1 MQTTGGSAPER
12 LSAKPIVDWLKELP
26 GRLPS
31 LPPGW
36 FGFCTRTWIAIVLAL
51 ASAFWL
57 ELDSADSAAVCAAIL
72 AQPTR
77 GQSLSKAIYR
87 MGGTVIGAV
96 VALLLVGLFPQDR
109 FMLLGGVGLWVAIC
123 TTVSTMTRDFRA
135 YAAVLSGYTVS
146 IVAIA
151 VIDNPNGAFAGAAS
165 RVAVIAIGIVAMTL
179 VNDAFG
185 SPETWKQLL
194 GGLKQSAEK
203 VFAIADDAVHGRALP
218 AEAEIAGLA
227 LSILALST
235 QANYSRTE
243 LQDGQHR
250 IAGADS
256 AMLGLLDMLFCAR
269 AIAYGVHRDDVD
281 PAVVERLA
289 LLAQA
294 RSDDEALDGVEFPH
308 DPVDAFL
315 IERTVAL
322 ARNKRLVEDGMGVLT
337 DGGRPK
343 RYVHLEYHL
352 DYFAAGLNATR
363 ILIAFAIGAA
373 FSILSGL
380 SDSTL
385 ALIQISAM
393 CALAATNPNPT
404 SFAYGVLIGAPLAI
418 VAAGFINFFALTHG
432 FAMPVLAISI
442 LPAVFIA
449 CTLVMYPKT
458 GSIGFIMLVFT
469 FVMLNP
475 ANSQSF
481 DLTSFAERA
490 IMFLSAAVIVFL
502 SLVLI
507 LPVSPRRRVMRGML
521 AIARDIERE
530 MDGPAQH
537 EGPALAS
544 RQYDRLAQMHQW
556 NGRIGSS
563 GSRRF
568 VLARL
573 IGLTDLVGALGRAR
587 AGLDGIDAV
596 EPLRD
601 IVRAIGAGLRKNDID
616 GTLHRMDDGARTL
629 LDQGKSIPAM
639 YRPAM
644 LRAVSGLYGASAAL
658 RANRRMLLLTGT
670 VRISRSSEAT

>member
-1 MQTTGGSAPER
+1 MPATGGSALGR
-12 LSAKPIVDWLKELP
+12 LSAMPVADWTKRMWE
-26 GRLPS
+26 RVPS

-36 FGFCTRTWIAIVLAL
+36 LGFCSRTWIAIVLAL
-51 ASAFWL
+51 ATAFWL
-57 ELDSADSAAVCAAIL
+57 QLESADSAAVCAAIL

-87 MGGTVIGAV
+87 MGGTVIGAA
-96 VALLLVGLFPQDR
+96 VALLLIGLFPQDR

-151 VIDNPNGAFAGAAS
+151 VIDNPNGAFSSAVS
-165 RVAVIAIGIVAMTL
+165 RVAVIAIGIVAMTV
-179 VNDAFG
+179 VNDVFG
-185 SPETWKQLL
+185 SPETWTQLAD
-194 GGLKQSAEK
+194 GLKKSTEK
-203 VFAIADDAVHGRALP
+203 VFGIADDAVHGRALP
-218 AEAEIAGLA
+218 AETDIAALA
-227 LSILALST
+227 SGILALST

-269 AIAYGVHRDDVD
+269 AIAYGLQRDDAD
-281 PAVVERLA
+281 PAIVQRLPE
-289 LLAQA
+289 LAGA
-294 RSDDEALDGVEFPH
+294 RSDREAFADVEIPH
-308 DPVDAFL
+308 EPVDAFL
-315 IERTVAL
+315 IERTAAL
-322 ARNKRLVEDGMGVLT
+322 ARNRRWVEDGMGVLSN
-337 DGGRPK
+337 GGRPK
-343 RYVHLEYHL
+343 RYVSLEYHL
-352 DYFAAGLNATR
+352 DRFAAGLNATR

-385 ALIQISAM
+385 ALIQISAV

-404 SFAYGVLIGAPLAI
+404 SFAYGVLIGAPLAVI
-418 VAAGFINFFALTHG
+418 AAALINFFVLTQG
-432 FAMPVLAISI
+432 SAMPVLAIAI

-449 CTLVMYPKT
+449 CTLVIYPKT
-458 GSIGFIMLVFT
+458 GAIGFIMLVFT

-475 ANSQSF
+475 ANPQSF
-481 DLTSFAERA
+481 DLTSFVERA

-521 AIARDIERE
+521 AIARDVERE

-544 RQYDRLAQMHQW
+544 RQYDRLSQMHQW
-556 NGRIGSS
+556 NSRIGSS

-568 VLARL
+568 VLGRL
-573 IGLTDLVGALGRAR
+573 IGLTDLVGALGRTR
-587 AGLDGIDAV
+587 AGLHGIQAV
-596 EPLRD
+596 EPLCD
-601 IVRAIGAGLRKNDID
+601 TAAEIGGGLRKNDVD
-616 GTLHRMDDGARTL
+616 GTLGRMDVAARML
-629 LDQGKSIPAM
+629 LDQGHAIPAVH
-639 YRPAM
+639 RGAL
-644 LRAVSGLYGASAAL
+644 LRAVSGLYGAGAAL

-670 VRISRSSEAT
+670 VRTSRKSAAA

>member
-1 MQTTGGSAPER
+1 MQTIGGSALER
-12 LSAKPIVDWLKELP
+12 LSARPVVEWMKGLP
-26 GRLPS
+26 SRLPS

-36 FGFCTRTWIAIVLAL
+36 LGFCTRTWIAIVLAL

-96 VALLLVGLFPQDR
+96 VALVLMGLFPQDR
-109 FMLLGGVGLWVAIC
+109 FMLLGGIGLWVAIC
-123 TTVSTMTRDFRA
+123 TTVATMTRDFRA

-146 IVAIA
+146 IVALA
-151 VIDNPNGAFAGAAS
+151 VIDNPNGAFASATS
-165 RVAVIAIGIVAMTL
+165 RVAVIAIGIIAMTL
-179 VNDAFG
+179 VNEAFG

-194 GGLKQSAEK
+194 SGLKQSTDK

-269 AIAYGVHRDDVD
+269 AIAYGIQRGDADR
-281 PAVVERLA
+281 AVVERLPA
-289 LLAQA
+289 LAQA
-294 RSDDEALDGVEFPH
+294 RSDDEALDGVGVPH

-315 IERTVAL
+315 IERTAAL
-322 ARNKRLVEDGMGVLT
+322 ARNQRLVEDGMAVLA

-343 RYVHLEYHL
+343 RYVHMEYHL

-363 ILIAFAIGAA
+363 LLIAFVIGAA

-385 ALIQISAM
+385 ALIQVSAM

-404 SFAYGVLIGAPLAI
+404 SFAFGVLIGAPLAI
-418 VAAGFINFFALTHG
+418 IAAGFINFFALTHG
-432 FAMPVLAISI
+432 FAMPILAIAI

-449 CTLVMYPKT
+449 CTLVMYPRT

-481 DLTSFAERA
+481 DLTTFTERA

-521 AIARDIERE
+521 AIAQDIERE
-530 MDGPAQH
+530 MDGPAQQ

-544 RQYDRLAQMHQW
+544 RQYDRLAQMHRW
-556 NGRIGSS
+556 NSLIGPSD
-563 GSRRF
+563 SRRF

-587 AGLDGIDAV
+587 AGLAGIEGV

-601 IVRAIGAGLRKNDID
+601 IASAIGTGLRKNDVD
-616 GTLHRMDDGARTL
+616 GTLHRMDDAARRL
-629 LDQGKSIPAM
+629 LDQGSTIPAAH
-639 YRPAM
+639 RGAM
-644 LRAVSGLYGASAAL
+644 LRAVSGLYGASAVL
-658 RANRRMLLLTGT
+658 RTNRRMLLLTGT
-670 VRISRSSEAT
+670 VKIARPSGAA